1 MRAIGIILAGGN
13 NHRMRELSQKRAICA
28 MPIAGSYRSID
39 FTLSNM
45 TNSHIQK
52 VAVFTQYNARSLNE
66 HLNSSKWWDF
76 GRKQG
81 GLYVFTPA
89 VTAENSNWY
98 RGTADAI
105 YQNLQFLKDS
115 HEPYVVIASGDC
127 VYKLDYNKV
136 LEYHIEKKA
145 DITVV
150 CRDMEAGTNVERFGT
165 IRMNEES
172 RIEEFE
178 EKPLQ
183 AKTNTI
189 SCGIYVVRRRLLI
202 EMIEKCA
209 EEDRYDFVRDI
220 LIRYKD
226 LKRIYGYKIKDYWRN
241 IASVD
246 DYYSTNMDFLKAD
259 VRNYFFK
266 QYPDVYSKVDD
277 LPPAKYNP
285 GSQVRNSLVSSGC
298 IVNGV
303 VENSVIWRK
312 NDYYSTNMDFLK
324 ADVRNYF
331 FKQYPDVYSKVDDL
345 PPAKYN
351 PGSQVRN
358 SLVSSGC
365 IVNGVVENSVIF
377 KKSYIGNNCVIK
389 NSIILND
396 VYIGDN
402 THIENCIVE
411 SRDTIRANSY
421 FVGEGEVKIVVERNE
436 RYVI

>member
-13 NHRMRELSQKRAICA
+13 NHRMKELSQKRAICA
-28 MPIAGSYRSID
+28 MPVAGSYRSID

-45 TNSHIQK
+45 SNSHIQR
-52 VAVFTQYNARSLNE
+52 VAVFTQYNSRSLNE
-66 HLNSSKWWDF
+66 HLSSSKWWDF

-89 VTAENSNWY
+89 VTMNNSNWY

-105 YQNLQFLKDS
+105 AQNLTWLKNS

-127 VYKLDYNKV
+127 VYKMDFNKL
-136 LEYHIEKKA
+136 LEYHINKKA

-150 CRDMEAGTNVERFGT
+150 CKDMDPSAEIERFGT
-165 IRMNEES
+165 MKMNEDF
-172 RIEEFE
+172 RITEFE

-183 AKTNTI
+183 AKSNTI
-189 SCGIYVVRRRLLI
+189 SCGIYVIRRRSLI

-226 LKRIYGYKIKDYWRN
+226 IKRIYAYKIKDYWRN
-241 IASVD
+241 IASVE
-246 DYYSTNMDFLKAD
+246 DYYGANMDFLKPE
-259 VRNYFFK
+259 VRDYFFK
-266 QYPDVYSKVDD
+266 QYPDIYSKVDD

-285 GSQVRNSLVSSGC
+285 GAEIRNSL
-298 IVNGV
+298 I
-303 VENSVIWRK
+303 
-312 NDYYSTNMDFLK
+312 
-324 ADVRNYF
+324 
-331 FKQYPDVYSKVDDL
+331 
-345 PPAKYN
+345 
-351 PGSQVRN
+351 
-358 SLVSSGC
+358 SSGC

-377 KKSYIGNNCVIK
+377 KKSYIGNNCIIK

-402 THIENCIVE
+402 SYIENCIVE
-411 SRDTIRANSY
+411 SRDTIRAGSR
-421 FVGEGEVKIVVERNE
+421 FVGENGIQVVVEKND